1 VKFIF
6 YTVLIFLTLVTV
18 TISQTKYTWTGGS
31 GDWHTAGNWS
41 PNGIPGAADTVV
53 INNGTITSDIS
64 VTVASI
70 YLNSGSINGAGN
82 FIITDTLIINF
93 ANLGGTGTTTIASGG
108 IAKFISSNN
117 KNITRT
123 LVVDGSLTVIGAGL
137 VSITSGGQLVN
148 NGTVEIQNNNLFGS
162 IDGSIVNN
170 GNFIRSIQTG
180 TATIGAPFTNNGTV
194 TVLTG
199 TLLINNITG
208 SGSFNISS
216 GANFR
221 INSGTS
227 TLGGNSITGEGV
239 FEVTG
244 GTLNFSGNNVVV
256 SNSTTFRQAG
266 GTIGGSGNL
275 VINGSFNYEA
285 GTHGGT
291 GTTTIATG
299 ATLDF
304 LTSSPKTIIRTF
316 VVDGSLKVIGAGPVS
331 ITSGGQL
338 VNNGTVEIQSS
349 NSFGNAD
356 GSIINNGSFIR
367 STQTGTATVGSPFT
381 NNGSIEILTGT
392 LSFSSSL
399 NNTLQG
405 LIKGVGTIIPGGNFT
420 NNGTVS
426 PGTSAGVLRVSGNY
440 PQTQNAKLN
449 IEIGGYISSTER
461 DSLSVSQQAQ
471 LNGTLNI
478 VFSNNFTP
486 QIGDVFPFISYQSR
500 AGEFSQVNFPSNV
513 TGYIQYLSNRA
524 QIVID
529 SAASVDEEEIE
540 ELYSGQNKIPTT
552 YELSQ
557 NYPNPFNPSTK
568 ISWQS
573 PVGSWQTLKIYD
585 VLGNEVAT
593 LVDEYK
599 EAGRYEVEFSVA
611 QSASADRPELAS
623 GIYLYRIQVGSF
635 VETKKMILIK

>member
-18 TISQTKYTWTGGS
+18 TISQTKYTWIGGS
-31 GDWHTAGNWS
+31 GSWQTAGNWS
-41 PNGIPGAADTVV
+41 PNGIPGAADTAVV
-53 INNGTITSDIS
+53 NNGTITSDLS

-82 FIITDTLIINF
+82 FVITDTLIINWG
-93 ANLGGTGTTTIASGG
+93 NLGGTGTTTIASGG
-108 IAKFISSNN
+108 VAKFISSNN

-123 LVVDGSLTVIGAGL
+123 LVVDGSLTVIGAG
-137 VSITSGGQLVN
+137 
-148 NGTVEIQNNNLFGS
+148 
-162 IDGSIVNN
+162 
-170 GNFIRSIQTG
+170 
-180 TATIGAPFTNNGTV
+180 
-194 TVLTG
+194 
-199 TLLINNITG
+199 
-208 SGSFNISS
+208 
-216 GANFR
+216 
-221 INSGTS
+221 
-227 TLGGNSITGEGV
+227 
-239 FEVTG
+239 
-244 GTLNFSGNNVVV
+244 
-256 SNSTTFRQAG
+256 
-266 GTIGGSGNL
+266 
-275 VINGSFNYEA
+275 
-285 GTHGGT
+285 
-291 GTTTIATG
+291 
-299 ATLDF
+299 
-304 LTSSPKTIIRTF
+304 
-316 VVDGSLKVIGAGPVS
+316 PVS

-338 VNNGTVEIQSS
+338 VNNGTVEIRSS

-367 STQTGTATVGSPFT
+367 STQTGTATVGSPVT
-381 NNGSIEILTGT
+381 NNGSIEILTGA

-405 LIKGVGTIIPGGNFT
+405 LIKGVGTITPGSNFT
-420 NNGTVS
+420 NDGTVS

-449 IEIGGYISSTER
+449 IEIGGYISGTER

-529 SAASVDEEEIE
+529 SATSVDEEEIE
-540 ELYSGQNKIPTT
+540 ELYSGQDKIPTT

-593 LVDEYK
+593 LVNEFR
-599 EAGRYEVEFSVA
+599 EAGRHDVTFD
-611 QSASADRPELAS
+611 ASGLAS
-623 GIYLYRIQVGSF
+623 GIYFYRSSSGNYS
-635 VETKKMILIK
+635 ETKKMILLR

>member
-1 VKFIF
+1 M
-6 YTVLIFLTLVTV
+6 
-18 TISQTKYTWTGGS
+18 
-31 GDWHTAGNWS
+31 
-41 PNGIPGAADTVV
+41 
-53 INNGTITSDIS
+53 
-64 VTVASI
+64 
-70 YLNSGSINGAGN
+70 
-82 FIITDTLIINF
+82 
-93 ANLGGTGTTTIASGG
+93 
-108 IAKFISSNN
+108 
-117 KNITRT
+117 
-123 LVVDGSLTVIGAGL
+123 
-137 VSITSGGQLVN
+137 
-148 NGTVEIQNNNLFGS
+148 
-162 IDGSIVNN
+162 
-170 GNFIRSIQTG
+170 
-180 TATIGAPFTNNGTV
+180 
-194 TVLTG
+194 
-199 TLLINNITG
+199 
-208 SGSFNISS
+208 
-216 GANFR
+216 
-221 INSGTS
+221 
-227 TLGGNSITGEGV
+227 
-239 FEVTG
+239 
-244 GTLNFSGNNVVV
+244 
-256 SNSTTFRQAG
+256 
-266 GTIGGSGNL
+266 
-275 VINGSFNYEA
+275 
-285 GTHGGT
+285 
-291 GTTTIATG
+291 
-299 ATLDF
+299 
-304 LTSSPKTIIRTF
+304 
-316 VVDGSLKVIGAGPVS
+316 
-331 ITSGGQL
+331 
-338 VNNGTVEIQSS
+338 
-349 NSFGNAD
+349 
-356 GSIINNGSFIR
+356 
-367 STQTGTATVGSPFT
+367 
-381 NNGSIEILTGT
+381 
-392 LSFSSSL
+392 
-399 NNTLQG
+399 
-405 LIKGVGTIIPGGNFT
+405 
-420 NNGTVS
+420 
-426 PGTSAGVLRVSGNY
+426 
-440 PQTQNAKLN
+440 N